1 MSNYLNQKEFDYE
14 DVIKAIKEIFKNENI
29 QNLYDE
35 LDLSLKA
42 ILEHAEENLIDA
54 IEGERLIEYTARY
67 LTFILVVNVCKKF
80 VIEAKQKIM
89 KDRKYQAYINNE
101 NEDEVEEPEEF
112 NLVDTEYLQE
122 VSDAYLEGDYTRII
136 DIIVRD
142 HIIPNELGENSVGEI
157 KIQEANEARF
167 LAFIRSYEDDFNN
180 EIEKLFKKNKISKEE
195 VFTHTKTFYK
205 NNIATSKKLNQEY
218 IEKHP
223 EDPKAF
229 LIFKKD
235 EVSLEDFFEAARY
248 YNKINSHIIAVL
260 DKGKIKIQVKDYD
273 NSNDLMEAYKK
284 LKEENK

>member
-29 QNLYDE
+29 KNIYDE
-35 LDLSLKA
+35 LGLPLDTIIKNA
-42 ILEHAEENLIDA
+42 DDNLIDA

-80 VIEAKQKIM
+80 VEEAKQKIM
-89 KDRKYQAYINNE
+89 KDRKYQAYLNNE
-101 NEDEVEEPEEF
+101 DEDEVEEPEEF
-112 NLVDTEYLQE
+112 FLKDTEYLQE
-122 VSDAYLEGDYTRII
+122 ISAAYIEGDYNQII
-136 DIIVRD
+136 DCIVRE
-142 HIIPNELGENSVGEI
+142 HIIPKELGENSVGEI
-157 KIQEANEARF
+157 KILESNEARF
-167 LAFIRSYEDDFNN
+167 LAFIRSYEEDFNN
-180 EIEKLFKKNKISKEE
+180 EIEKLFIKNKLSKEE
-195 VFTHTKTFYK
+195 VFNHTKVFYK

-235 EVSLEDFFEAARY
+235 EVSLEDFFEAARF

-273 NSNDLMEAYKK
+273 NAMELMEAYKK
-284 LKEENK
+284 MQEELE